1 MHKLLFLLLIVY
13 VGIGKAQTL
22 CDDQLLNYYF
32 RLGTLYS
39 VDETHPLLNPIN
51 VSFINGT
58 SVGVQIEFLFGSIA
72 RLYESL
78 TPGIE
83 GPPLPVINYVSF
95 DYPWCTT
102 SVNVICGTALLRN
115 LPKNG
120 SCNIVDYDVLGPNFA
135 GRAFIYN
142 DDDAQ
147 PECNGNII
155 IQLFG
160 DFSIVENNTE
170 FITTYTYS
178 FTGLIPGD
186 EGERNLTLQEA
197 LAEYQRS
204 LCVPSDGFAL
214 PTVREGQDQLVC
226 RGNTLAQVVCRATRP
241 RRPSD
246 PLLPVPSYACR
257 GVGPTGEPNGTRIVW
272 FVNVYGETASDTIG
286 GARYDLHFCESYN
299 ATCIAQFDNVTY
311 RYATFSGTR
320 TQFISDFSDFE
331 SGVVLD
337 YVIDGFGNSESFTRP
352 VYPFAVTDPFIRDIP
367 CICCL
372 SIDCGPDGAPE
383 LGQISKILNPN
394 NALPVANATGNLF
407 ILPGVQT
414 ITLDASAS
422 FDPDNLP
429 NPLTFYWKVYN
440 STPTPVTIDDPSSPI
455 INVTA
460 DFALGVYRFVVYV
473 SDCQEKVYDL
483 VNISV
488 QLNVIRVILPP
499 DFDAQWQFIT
509 VCPAP
514 GDELSL
520 IPFAIILNGSATF
533 GENPSIPLFYNW
545 TQISGNPIPTPFQCN
560 PATVDYHNVEGF
572 FNRNESIAYFIPASY
587 GIYTFCLNVSD
598 GGISPSR
605 SKCIHISV
613 ELNFDGPNSTN
624 RNYTD
629 YPDAP
634 IYNFSNGSVPTI
646 SFPPISP
653 APVNDLTRSPSNN
666 DPVPTPIPAPL
677 PPPPTFNE
685 TVNVTVPPITIIPG
699 FGSIIFPVLREP
711 SLVDWAILLLA
722 IVCMVYGWVLL
733 FGACC
738 ITLEEDYAHS
748 RYDRVA
754 TNAY

>member
-1 MHKLLFLLLIVY
+1 MYKLLFLLLIAY
-13 VGIGKAQTL
+13 GNNAQVTTF

-32 RLGTLYS
+32 RLGTLYR
-39 VDETHPLLNPIN
+39 VNETNPLLNPIN
-51 VSFINGT
+51 ISLIPGMI
-58 SVGVQIEFLFGSIA
+58 QIEFLFGSIA

-102 SVNVICGTALLRN
+102 SVTVVCGTTLLRN
-115 LPKNG
+115 LPKNPL
-120 SCNIVDYDVLGPNFA
+120 CDIIDYDVLGPDIA

-155 IQLFG
+155 VQLFG
-160 DFSIVENNTE
+160 NFDIVVNNSQL
-170 FITTYTYS
+170 FTTYTYS
-178 FTGLIPGD
+178 YTGLIPD
-186 EGERNLTLQEA
+186 DTAERNLTLQEA
-197 LAEYQRS
+197 VVEYQNS
-204 LCVPSDGFAL
+204 LCVDSSGFDL
-214 PTVREGQDQLVC
+214 PPVREGQDQFVC
-226 RGNTLAQVVCRATRP
+226 RGNTLAQPVCLGTRP
-241 RRPSD
+241 GRPSD

-257 GVGPTGEPNGTRIVW
+257 GLGPGGEPNGTLLVW
-272 FVNVYGETASDTIG
+272 FITVYGETNAVIS
-286 GARYDLHFCESYN
+286 GANYSLHFCESYD
-299 ATCIAQFDNVTY
+299 AACIAMIVLPFPY
-311 RYATFSGTR
+311 ITFSGTR
-320 TQFISDFSDFE
+320 TQYISNFSDFE
-331 SGVVLD
+331 SGLVLD
-337 YVIDGFGNSESFTRP
+337 YEIGDFGISESFTRP

-367 CICCL
+367 CICGL
-372 SIDCGPDGAPE
+372 SIDCGPDGFIK
-383 LGQISKILNPN
+383 LGGTSKVLNPN
-394 NALPVANATGNLF
+394 NAIPVANATGNLF

-429 NPLTFYWKVYN
+429 NPLSFYWKVYN
-440 STPTPVTIDDPSSPI
+440 STPSPVTIDDPTSPI

-460 DFALGVYRFVVYV
+460 DFVLGVYRFIVYV
-473 SDCQEKVYDL
+473 SDGQVVVYDL
-483 VNISV
+483 VNVSV

-509 VCPAP
+509 TCPSNGEA
-514 GDELSL
+514 SL
-520 IPFAIILNGSATF
+520 IPLAIILNGSATF

-613 ELNFDGPNSTN
+613 ELNFDGPNSTD

-677 PPPPTFNE
+677 PAPPTFNE